1 MSNFIT
7 VYNQEGNIEEVEVID
22 IFNVEGYD
30 HEYILYTKN
39 KEIDENNVEVY
50 VSILEQNEDEFKLL
64 NIEDETEWETVQ
76 KALDEMG
83 D

>member
-1 MSNFIT
+1 MNNFIT

-50 VSILEQNEDEFKLL
+50 VSILEQKEDEFKLL